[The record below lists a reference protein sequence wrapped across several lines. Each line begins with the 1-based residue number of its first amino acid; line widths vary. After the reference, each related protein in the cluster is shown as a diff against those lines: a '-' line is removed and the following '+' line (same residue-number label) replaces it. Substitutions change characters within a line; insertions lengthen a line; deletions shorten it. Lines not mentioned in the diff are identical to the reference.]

1 MMAGM
6 HRHTSSK
13 TISALALAGGVAWVL
28 MFAPAVASAGSDMR
42 VKRHNNYDQH
52 VAERERRE
60 RAKAAKEKREAY
72 AAKNAARAEARSQ
85 RLRNGGKTDDEIE
98 LESFTG
104 RTLGGA
110 CMYGPDDEVIYR
122 PRGARC
128 KGDPPPPAEQ
138 RKARAAHPAAPDAA
152 PVERVVRRKS
162 KSTMIPRI
170 RNSSPRKERCVWLNG
185 RIAFQ
190 PKGVDCYAK

>member
-1 MMAGM
+1 MAFV
-6 HRHTSSK
+6 
-13 TISALALAGGVAWVL
+13 AGIVCFL
-28 MFAPAVASAGSDMR
+28 MFAPTVASAGSDMR

-52 VAERERRE
+52 VADRERRE
-60 RAKAAKEKREAY
+60 RAEAAKEKREAY
-72 AAKNAARAEARSQ
+72 AAKNAARAEARAQ

-128 KGDPPPPAEQ
+128 KGDPAPSAEK
-138 RKARAAHPAAPDAA
+138 RKARVAPPAAPDAA
-152 PVERVVRRKS
+152 MAERVERRKS

-170 RNSSPRKERCVWLNG
+170 RNSSPRKERCLWMNG

-190 PKGVDCYAK
+190 PEGVDCYAR